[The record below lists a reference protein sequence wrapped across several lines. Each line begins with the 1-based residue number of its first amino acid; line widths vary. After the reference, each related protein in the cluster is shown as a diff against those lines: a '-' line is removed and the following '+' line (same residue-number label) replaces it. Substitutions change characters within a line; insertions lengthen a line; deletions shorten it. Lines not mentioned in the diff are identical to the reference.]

1 MANKSV
7 ETKKPPLMMLYSH
20 LDQLPEMSVPEP
32 YVIRSE
38 VPGDDKAWEKIITE
52 SFQEV
57 FSYDMMTED
66 KAYRP
71 ERVLFVTDGEGVP
84 VATAASWVTS
94 DYPADCA
101 VLHMVGALAEHSGH
115 RLGFYVCL
123 AAMVHAGKEGFSR
136 MVLRTD
142 DFRIPAIKTY
152 LRLGFVPCIVHENHI
167 GRWQEILRKINREDL
182 AALLPPAYDGT
193 TTHDI

>member
-20 LDQLPEMSVPEP
+20 LDHLPERTVPEP
-32 YVIRSE
+32 YGIRSE
-38 VPGDDKAWEKIITE
+38 GPGDDKAWERIITE
-52 SFQEV
+52 SFQV
-57 FSYDMMTED
+57 TFSYRMMTED

-71 ERVLFVTDGEGVP
+71 ERVLFVVDGKDIP

-94 DYPADCA
+94 DYPPDCA
-101 VLHMVGALAEHSGH
+101 VLHMVGAMAEHSGH
-115 RLGFYVCL
+115 RLGFYVSL
-123 AAMVHAGKEGFSR
+123 AAMEQARKEGFSR

-152 LRLGFVPCIVHENHI
+152 IRLGFVPCIVHENHI
-167 GRWQEILRKINREDL
+167 SRWQEILKKINREDP
-182 AALLPPAYDGT
+182 AALLPSVYDGT